1 MERYWCRRLCQ
12 VWAGKGEDRKTGWLL
27 GGHDKGDV
35 FIKCTSSCCAT
46 ASDTLAEG
54 KLDAEGRFCRTGG
67 GCIMTC
73 AVFEKHAGCGSHKKW
88 KASIHTCSSGQSSG
102 SGGAPREGELGAAGA
117 DDDPALAVAHTH
129 APDSGPSTAIA
140 WMRSCGREL
149 ERRYRLAAD
158 QVYVWVF
165 WPAVGR
171 YGAWFK
177 GKVVSFDESSR
188 ADREMFCTHRVE
200 YEDGDVEDLH
210 LAQELF
216 SLRPPPEWTQQQQPE
231 EQQQEPG
238 QQQQEPGQQQEQQ
251 QEPGPGQRGA
261 GVQQA
266 TAEDSEGDQE
276 QRQQASGS
284 PGTCAAAAAPRR
296 RGKKRRHR
304 GTPVPRGHGQQAQ
317 AGLPVQPA
325 AAAAAVDLPAPLH
338 QAGPPAPQQQPAAAA
353 AAGPPRSLADR
364 MAAAIQACQQ
374 QPAAVDAGL
383 SSTVW
388 EEYLGKWQGFDP
400 AVQGS
405 ALNVVEQVLKEG
417 QFAILSVIVDDL
429 LRGLA

>member
-1 MERYWCRRLCQ
+1 
-12 VWAGKGEDRKTGWLL
+12 
-27 GGHDKGDV
+27 
-35 FIKCTSSCCAT
+35 
-46 ASDTLAEG
+46 
-54 KLDAEGRFCRTGG
+54 
-67 GCIMTC
+67 
-73 AVFEKHAGCGSHKKW
+73 
-88 KASIHTCSSGQSSG
+88 
-102 SGGAPREGELGAAGA
+102 
-117 DDDPALAVAHTH
+117 
-129 APDSGPSTAIA
+129 
-140 WMRSCGREL
+140 MRSCGRWVWGRASL
-149 ERRYRLAAD
+149 MPSRFPPCFSPLSLFRVLSAERLLAALQGAGAAVPAGRGPGVCLGVLACSRPLRRLVQRWAKPAGVRVATAARLACRLLHH
-158 QVYVWVF
+158 
-165 WPAVGR
+165 PAQAASQHAGTTPCCGQEESR
-171 YGAWFK
+171 QPHLPAPCSPHFA

-429 LRGLA
+429 PRGLA